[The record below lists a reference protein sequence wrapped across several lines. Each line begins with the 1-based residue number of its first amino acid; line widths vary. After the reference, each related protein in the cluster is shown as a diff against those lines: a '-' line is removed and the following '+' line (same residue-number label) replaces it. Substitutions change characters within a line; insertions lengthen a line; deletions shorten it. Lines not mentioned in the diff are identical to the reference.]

1 MADGALLEYESA
13 MFLEIQEED
22 GLFITARG
30 LSIHRV
36 LTSFIKMYCDPA
48 ALVIVVNSSKYEEDR
63 IVEEL
68 KSEGVM
74 LPKVIT
80 TEYSSSERESIYLG
94 GGVLFVTS
102 RILVVDM
109 LTKRIP
115 VHLVSGMLVL
125 KAHKIIE
132 SCQEAFILRLYRENN
147 KTGFIK
153 AFSDQPTAFMSGY
166 CKVERVMK
174 NLFVRK
180 LSLWPRFHAGVS
192 ALLERH
198 KPDVVEL
205 HLQMTSLMLAN
216 QTALLDLIDTSLREL
231 RRANPSLDA
240 DELSVENCIIKSFD
254 KALRVLL
261 DPVWHQLGVKTK
273 QLVADLKV
281 LRLILFYLTQ
291 YDCVT
296 FYKFLESLRASERE
310 VTRKSLWLFMDATD
324 SLFVNAKE
332 RVYGTSNNKPKAKK
346 MKKDKEPK
354 MSKACDDEP
363 LLEESPK
370 WKLLADILKEIE
382 EDNEKNKNLRFFFFV
397 LDPLNPDRF
406 CAKIIKKVSLQ
417 NKLARFIDYMYSIL
431 YLRSDPHVVVSVKS
445 HPHVVVSV
453 KPHPHVVVSV
463 KPHPPVVVSVK
474 SHPPVVVSVKSHPP
488 VVVSVKS
495 HLHSELFETIP
506 IIWTRSIQSRPH
518 AVIFLALYA
527 IVSSTRSDICSDPYS
542 LIHTL
547 YEVEPKYVVLYDA
560 DIEFVRQLEVF
571 KASRPGI
578 PLRVYFMIYTG
589 SVEEQKYLTTLRKEK
604 EAFEKLIREKASMV
618 TPEEQEGR
626 SWAAMALSRD
636 PSKATDA
643 VNTRKAGG
651 RQTESQAPR
660 KVIVDMREFRSELP
674 SLIHRRGIDIEPV
687 TLEVGDYILSPD
699 MCVERKSVG
708 DLIGSLNNGRL
719 YSQAVAMTRY
729 YKRPI
734 LLIEFD
740 PNKSFSL
747 QARTSLSG
755 EISIQNVTSKLTLL
769 TIHFPK
775 LRILWCHSPYATAEL
790 FDELKMNHPEPDSTV
805 AVNVGTD
812 SSTAADLKYSVG
824 PQASIISM
832 PFDSAI
838 PVGWCVFVMNQTKDI
853 QQLCNLS
860 EAELA
865 KLLGNNISA
874 KALWEFLHTDK
885 RGDGALRK
893 PGTKSRK

>member
-1 MADGALLEYESA
+1 
-13 MFLEIQEED
+13 
-22 GLFITARG
+22 
-30 LSIHRV
+30 
-36 LTSFIKMYCDPA
+36 MYCDPA

-382 EDNEKNKNLRFFFFV
+382 EDNEKNKNLGPGHV
-397 LDPLNPDRF
+397 LVAAYDERTCYQLKEFLCKGSRALLTRLLENMNKNTGKGGAGDNP
-406 CAKIIKKVSLQ
+406 
-417 NKLARFIDYMYSIL
+417 
-431 YLRSDPHVVVSVKS
+431 
-445 HPHVVVSV
+445 
-453 KPHPHVVVSV
+453 
-463 KPHPPVVVSVK
+463 
-474 SHPPVVVSVKSHPP
+474 
-488 VVVSVKS
+488 
-495 HLHSELFETIP
+495 SELPVPPPLTGDSESDHEPAVEPQPPAKTSSRSRRGKSRGGRETKGKADAKQKRIDQDLP
-506 IIWTRSIQSRPH
+506 GTSKEKPNKAKQNIDENDTHRNIILKLEGEVSEGAGSRVKLLSSP
-518 AVIFLALYA
+518 VIVIHPL
-527 IVSSTRSDICSDPYS
+527 TGCSDPYS

-824 PQASIISM
+824 PQDFILKLPGINSKNYR
-832 PFDSAI
+832 
-838 PVGWCVFVMNQTKDI
+838 FVMNQTKDI